1 METKL
6 IASIVIIG
14 FAVSSIGYV
23 LYYNYTAERDILVI
37 STTTSLHD
45 TGLLDIIKETYESIN
60 SRVILAFISAGTGIA
75 LENARRGD
83 ADMILVH
90 SPTQENEFMQE
101 NHGVNRKIFAYN
113 FFTIVG
119 PSIDPAGVFDM
130 APLDALNAILNYGRM
145 NNKTIWVSRD
155 DGSGTNTKEKELWTA
170 TGQNYTELSE
180 EDWFISSGTGMGTTL
195 NLANERSLY
204 TLSDIG
210 TFLKFSSEGLIQLQ
224 KMVEEGENLLNTYS
238 AIAVNKSTVSTVK
251 YTVAMEFIQWLVSET
266 AQQLLG
272 EYGQDAYGSAL
283 FFPAVDIIEN
293 GLPESLFQWIYDYA
307 FINSGGGFYE
317 CPPEKRDG
325 DYGLYI

>member
-119 PSIDPAGVFDM
+119 PSIDPVGIFDM
-130 APLDALNAILNYGRM
+130 PPLNALDAILNYGRT
-145 NNKTIWVSRD
+145 NNETIWVSRD
-155 DGSGTNTKEKELWTA
+155 DESGTNTKEKALWTA
-170 TGQNYTELSE
+170 AGHNYTELSE

-204 TLSDIG
+204 ALSDIG

-224 KMVEEGENLLNTYS
+224 KMVEESETLLNVYT
-238 AIAVNKSTVSTVK
+238 AIAVNKSTVPTVK

-266 AQQLLG
+266 GQQLIG
-272 EYGQDAYGSAL
+272 EFGQDQYGDAL
-283 FFPAVDIIEN
+283 FFPAVDIVKNE
-293 GLPESLFQWIYDYA
+293 LPEQLYQWIHDYA
-307 FINSGGGFYE
+307 FINSGGNFYE
-317 CPPEKRDG
+317 CPPEWREG